1 MRQFRLFMLSVA
13 LFVACAAG
21 DAAAQGARPPHIVL
35 FMADDF
41 SWHDS
46 EPYGATDVRTPNMAR
61 LAKEGMRFDRAF
73 AASPTCTPSRAAIY
87 TGMFPFRN
95 GAHPNHSLIKEGI
108 RTLPDYFKD
117 LGYRVVL
124 AGKTHVGPRE
134 QFAFEYLKGSNFMP
148 QGKKAVLWTELDTKV
163 VDELLAE

>member
-1 MRQFRLFMLSVA
+1 MTRFALLI
-13 LFVACAAG
+13 LFVIASFGLAAHAQPQ
-21 DAAAQGARPPHIVL
+21 AARPHIVL

-46 EPYGATDVRTPNMAR
+46 QPYGATDVRTPNMAK
-61 LAKEGMRFDRAF
+61 LASQGMRFDRAF
-73 AASPTCTPSRAAIY
+73 AASPTCTPSRAAVF
-87 TGMFPFRN
+87 TGTFPFRN
-95 GAHPNHSLIKEGI
+95 GAHPNHSLIKEGV
-108 RTLPDYFKD
+108 RTLPDYFKG

-148 QGKKAVLWTELDTKV
+148 SGKKHVLWTELDTGV
-163 VDELLAE
+163 